1 MNMTDEAADLDVTN
15 AHALQTEGSARI
27 LDVREDDEWDAGH
40 VPGSVHIPLATLG
53 GRLGEVTKGQTW
65 LVICRSGSRSSRAAE
80 VLRSSGVDARN
91 VTGGVRAWAQAGLP
105 FETAQGAP
113 GLVI

>member
-1 MNMTDEAADLDVTN
+1 MNMTDEAADVDVTN
-15 AHALQTEGSARI
+15 AHTLQTEGTAHI

-40 VPGSVHIPLATLG
+40 IPGAVHIPLATLG
-53 GRLGEVTKGQTW
+53 GRMGEVTKGRVW

-80 VLRSSGVDARN
+80 VLRASGIDARN
-91 VTGGVRAWAQAGLP
+91 VAGGVRAWAQAGLP
-105 FETAQGAP
+105 FQTRQGAP